1 MYWFVIPLILG
12 FISNAASAFT
22 TFYSEKWGNARGTIF
37 TAVLRDITGIPVW
50 ATGVVLSI
58 SETSGLLYRISLI
71 SQIAGCLLILAGAI
85 IIIVALATIRTKA
98 AAPSTGDS
106 LVNKGIYSLI
116 RHPIH
121 SGTFLE
127 FLGLFILRPSLQTG
141 ITFLLGCLWIFVQTK
156 FEEKDLLKRIPEY
169 RNYSSNVPRFFPS
182 LFGNR

>member
-12 FISNAASAFT
+12 FTSNVASAFT
-22 TFYSEKWGNARGTIF
+22 SFFSEKWGKTRGTIL
-37 TAVLRDITGIPVW
+37 TVVLRNITGIPVW
-50 ATGVVLSI
+50 AAGIVLAINESSGFLYGISRFTQITGFLF
-58 SETSGLLYRISLI
+58 
-71 SQIAGCLLILAGAI
+71 ILAGAV
-85 IIIVALATIRTKA
+85 IIIVALTTIRTKA

-106 LVNKGIYSLI
+106 LVNTGIYSLI

-141 ITFLLGCLWIFVQTK
+141 LAFVLGCLWIFVQTN

-169 RNYSSNVPRFFPS
+169 RDYSSQVPRFFPS
-182 LFGNR
+182 IFWYR